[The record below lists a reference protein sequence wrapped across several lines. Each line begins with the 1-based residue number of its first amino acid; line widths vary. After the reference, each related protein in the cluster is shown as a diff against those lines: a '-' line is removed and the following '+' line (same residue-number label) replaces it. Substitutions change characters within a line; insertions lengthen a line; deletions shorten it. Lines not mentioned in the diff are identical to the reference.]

1 MCNDIPTDQNESHG
15 NHESEN
21 ISPDGLVV
29 FSVSFG
35 KEVEPFVDVVLAK
48 SLGDKSELNSV
59 KRCFLASEVHFLRVT
74 AC

>member
-1 MCNDIPTDQNESHG
+1 MYNGIQTNQNERHS

-48 SLGDKSELNSV
+48 SLVDKSELNSV
-59 KRCFLASEVHFLRVT
+59 KQCFLASEVHCL
-74 AC
+74 